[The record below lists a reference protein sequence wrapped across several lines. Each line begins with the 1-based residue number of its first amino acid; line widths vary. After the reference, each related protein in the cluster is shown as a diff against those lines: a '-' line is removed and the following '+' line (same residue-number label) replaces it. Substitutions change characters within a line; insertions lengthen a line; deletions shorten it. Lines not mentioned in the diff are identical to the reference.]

1 MVHARARTSAFV
13 IIKDVARDLRTKIMM
28 TVSFFYFFCR
38 VYHCL
43 LGNRSC
49 SIQAQ
54 ELITQCLPGVLC
66 FISQQKANSRILNSL
81 FAKCIPILLPF
92 AFPSLSYLLPPPF
105 SLSLS
110 FICVAACQYHPG
122 QPVFH
127 DTLKVSENFE
137 KHRDKCCF

>member
-1 MVHARARTSAFV
+1 
-13 IIKDVARDLRTKIMM
+13 MM